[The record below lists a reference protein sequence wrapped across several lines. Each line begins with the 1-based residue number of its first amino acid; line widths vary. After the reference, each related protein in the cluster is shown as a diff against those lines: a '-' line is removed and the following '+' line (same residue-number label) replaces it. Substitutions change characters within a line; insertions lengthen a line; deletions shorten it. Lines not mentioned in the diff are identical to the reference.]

1 MKGTV
6 MHIRSLVTRFALV
19 TLVVLPMISCSAFD
33 RLRALRVIRD
43 AHTQYQRADYVAAAE
58 LYEEVLVNDPNLV
71 EAYFYLANSYDQ
83 QYRPALRGE
92 PDNDRVLEMAIDNY
106 ITSAERQNSL
116 DMQTLSL
123 QYLVAA
129 FGPDKA
135 NDPAKAEPVLQ
146 VMTEADPTNPE
157 NYFALARLYEDS
169 GLFTEAE
176 EVLTQV
182 RAQRGDDP
190 QVFLQLA
197 AFYNR
202 NELFDET
209 IDALRERSALEPEN
223 PEAFYTISTYYWEK
237 AFRDFTLSDEQEE
250 EYVMLG
256 LEEVEKALDL
266 NPDYIEALTYKNIL
280 MRMQANL
287 TEDLDERDALI
298 SEADELRDRAEEL
311 QEARTAGVG

>member
-1 MKGTV
+1 

-19 TLVVLPMISCSAFD
+19 TLVILPMISCSALD
-33 RLRALRVIRD
+33 RLTALRVIKD
-43 AHTQYQRADYVAAAE
+43 AHTQYQRGDYAVSAE
-58 LYEEVLVNDPNLV
+58 LYEEALENDPNLV
-71 EAYFYLANSYDQ
+71 DAYFYLANSYDQ

-92 PDNDRVLEMAIDNY
+92 PDNDRLLDLAIDNY
-106 ITSAERQNSL
+106 ITSAERQISL

-135 NDPAKAEPVLQ
+135 NDPAKAEPVLNI
-146 VMTEADPTNPE
+146 MTEADPTNPE

-169 GLFTEAE
+169 GLFAEAE
-176 EVLTQV
+176 EVLTEV
-182 RAQRGDDP
+182 RMQRGDDP

-202 NELFDET
+202 NELFEET
-209 IDALRERSALEPEN
+209 IDALRERSVLEPEN

-237 AFRDFTLSDEQEE
+237 AFRDFTLSDEEE
-250 EYVMLG
+250 EGYVMLG

-266 NPDYIEALTYKNIL
+266 NPDYMEALTYKNIL

-287 TEDLDERDALI
+287 TDDLDEREALI
-298 SEADELRDRAEEL
+298 AEADDLRDRAEEL

>member
-43 AHTQYQRADYVAAAE
+43 AHTQYQRADYGAAAE

-176 EVLTQV
+176 EVLRQV
-182 RAQRGDDP
+182 RTQRGDDP

-209 IDALRERSALEPEN
+209 IEALRERSALEPEN

-311 QEARTAGVG
+311 QQARTAGVG